1 MSDRSLGPAEFHSN
15 NPQDDKRSTY
25 GMAGG
30 STVAGAE
37 IKTTNAKSTGFVG
50 EDEAIQS
57 SASNIVSF
65 EGDEPTEEELATL
78 RRVAD
83 HLPLSAFIV
92 ALVELC
98 ERFTY
103 YGLSGPF
110 QNYIQ
115 YRPHDTPVRG
125 GVGTTLL
132 SLTVQEDSGTKHS
145 QAWVKLERQV

>member
-15 NPQDDKRSTY
+15 KLQDDNRSTY
-25 GMAGG
+25 GIAGG
-30 STVAGAE
+30 STVADAE
-37 IKTTNAKSTGFVG
+37 METTNAKSTGIAG
-50 EDEAIQS
+50 EDVASQS
-57 SASNIVSF
+57 VASNIVSF

-83 HLPLSAFIV
+83 QLPLSAFIV

-115 YRPHDTPVRG
+115 YRPYDTPVRG
-125 GVGTTLL
+125 GIGTAL
-132 SLTVQEDSGTKHS
+132 
-145 QAWVKLERQV
+145 